1 MLKNLSQFCISRA
14 VGKGF
19 VRLVDVMPKEVRTT
33 GDEIIAM
40 AARVSYGAGTRS
52 RNEDE
57 ALIDYMWRH
66 GHYSPFEMPTML
78 WHVNAPIFVA
88 RQWFRH
94 RAGSYN
100 EESARYSIV
109 RDQMYE
115 APLRMQSL
123 TNKQGSAESSDLVSQ
138 ELHAEYEAM
147 VESAKESYRHYLKLV
162 EAGAAREQV
171 RAFLPVGMY
180 TQWYWKVD
188 LRNFFNFVQ
197 QRVDPHAQAEIRAYA
212 AEMFDMIQPVFPA
225 SVKAFTTHTLDA
237 IKLSSNDI
245 RAINDDTIGHFNSTR
260 ERKEY
265 AAKLSRLPGL
275 KSTRK

>member
-1 MLKNLSQFCISRA
+1 MLNLSRFCVQRTIGS
-14 VGKGF
+14 GF
-19 VRLVDVMPKEVRTT
+19 VRLVDVMPREVRTT
-33 GDEIIAM
+33 GDELIAM

-66 GHYSPFEMPTML
+66 GHYSPFEMATMIF
-78 WHVNAPIFVA
+78 HINAPIFVA

-115 APLRMQSL
+115 APMRMQSQ
-123 TNKQGSAESSDLVSQ
+123 TNKQGSMESADQIAQ
-138 ELHAEYEAM
+138 EHHAEYEAL
-147 VESAKESYRHYLKLV
+147 VESAKQSYRHYLKLV

-188 LRNFFNFVQ
+188 LRNFFNFIQ
-197 QRVDPHAQAEIRAYA
+197 QRIDPHAQTEIRAYA
-212 AEMFDMIQPVFPA
+212 AEMLDMIQPVFPA
-225 SVKAFTTHTLDA
+225 SVRAFKTHTLDA
-237 IKLSSNDI
+237 VKLSANDI
-245 RAINDDTIGHFNSTR
+245 HAINNDTIGHFNSAR

-265 AAKLSRLPGL
+265 MEKLARIPGI
-275 KSTRK
+275 RRA